1 MILSKFGLVFINAIV
16 SSAFPIAINFAPSSY
31 ASLWVKA
38 ESSTI
43 FLSVISTL
51 ALILSDKSEE
61 LLPQTLLRTVRETYT
76 SYGSSK
82 LSPSL

>member
-1 MILSKFGLVFINAIV
+1 M
-16 SSAFPIAINFAPSSY
+16 
-31 ASLWVKA
+31 VKVD
-38 ESSTI
+38 SSTI
-43 FLSVISTL
+43 FLSVKSTL
-51 ALILSDKSEE
+51 ALMLSDKSEE